1 MWDLGMVLPLSCFC
15 ANRGRGQQRSDNFR
29 FWRPACDIEKQK
41 DVILCLESIFAF
53 LKKSRFPEETACFS
67 DIFLESPS
75 SRIIDRSNGFAKC
88 ISETV
93 YERILGGSVA
103 MSESSQKEPAP
114 EDRYLK
120 KMAGI
125 IKTGTHRERIDALL
139 LRIKARLPELEELA
153 RTLEKAEEDGVY
165 RFYDG

>member
-1 MWDLGMVLPLSCFC
+1 
-15 ANRGRGQQRSDNFR
+15 
-29 FWRPACDIEKQK
+29 
-41 DVILCLESIFAF
+41 
-53 LKKSRFPEETACFS
+53 
-67 DIFLESPS
+67 
-75 SRIIDRSNGFAKC
+75 
-88 ISETV
+88 
-93 YERILGGSVA
+93 

-153 RTLEKAEEDGVY
+153 RTLEKAEENGVY
-165 RFYDG
+165 RFYHGSFKVFYLQRPVKKAFALIEEIGAEADPPHFG